1 MKVTTAVLPLLP
13 LCQRLLP
20 DLPGL
25 PHIPGL
31 PGLTE
36 LTSLPGR
43 LTGLSMTLLKASALE
58 VAILAGHL
66 LLYPSGIIQERRP
79 APPLPRAGLE
89 ASEPDPPTCRL
100 PAPVDTPV
108 VLLHGF
114 IDNRSVFLL
123 LRRSLAQHG
132 RHQVDSLNYS
142 PLTCDIRTAAELLGR
157 HIEEICE
164 RTGSERVDVVG
175 HSLGGLIARYY
186 VQRLGGDRR
195 VRTLVTLGTPHAG
208 TRVMPLADAHPIVR
222 QMRPGSAVIEEL
234 SRPTPG
240 CRTQFVSFWSDLDRV
255 MDPLETACLDHPDL
269 AVQNVRV
276 TGVGH
281 LALPVH
287 PTVATGIRQALDAVE
302 AEAGAEPRG
311 RAGSGGRSGGL
322 TVA

>member
-1 MKVTTAVLPLLP
+1 MKVTTAALPLLP

-20 DLPGL
+20 GLPGL
-25 PHIPGL
+25 PSLPGL
-31 PGLTE
+31 PGLTS
-36 LTSLPGR
+36 LTGLPGR

-66 LLYPSGIIQERRP
+66 LLYPSGITQERRS
-79 APPLPRAGLE
+79 ACAL
-89 ASEPDPPTCRL
+89 PPTDSHDAETSPPTPRL
-100 PAPVDTPV
+100 PAPTSPPV
-108 VLLHGF
+108 VMLHGF

-132 RHQVDSLNYS
+132 RQQIESLNYS

-164 RTGSERVDVVG
+164 RSGSERVDVVG

-186 VQRLGGDRR
+186 VQRLGGDLR

-208 TRVMPLADAHPIVR
+208 TRVVPLANAHPIVR
-222 QMRPGSAVIEEL
+222 QMRPGSEVIEEL
-234 SRPTPG
+234 TRPSPG
-240 CRTQFVSFWSDLDRV
+240 CRTRFVSFWSDLDRV

-269 AVQNVRV
+269 SVQNVRV
-276 TGVGH
+276 SGIGH

-287 PTVATGIRQALDAVE
+287 PAVATGIREALEAVAPQA
-302 AEAGAEPRG
+302 GTG
-311 RAGSGGRSGGL
+311 TGKGTGGL